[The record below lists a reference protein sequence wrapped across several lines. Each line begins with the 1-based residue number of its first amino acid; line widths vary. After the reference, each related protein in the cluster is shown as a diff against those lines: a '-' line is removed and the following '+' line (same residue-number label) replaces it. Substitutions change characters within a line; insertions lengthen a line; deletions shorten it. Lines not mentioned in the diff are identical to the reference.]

1 MTYRHVCYIL
11 PQVVMLRAA
20 GNDQELRLAATNTL
34 AASASMRTNRAAL
47 TEMVRLL
54 GASVAGP
61 QIAKLTPSGKE
72 NTVYDVEHGSWG
84 DLPGKRVRGVG
95 DPPAKDPAVN
105 EAFDNAAKTSEF
117 YKQVLNR
124 DSIDDAGM
132 ELVSSVHFD
141 NDFDNAFWTGSQ
153 MVYGDGSDRFLAKG
167 SLTRD
172 QVVVAHELTHGVVQF
187 TAGLRYSKQSGALNE
202 HFADALGSVVAQW
215 AKNEKAGDADWLVGK
230 GILGPAVHGVAL
242 RSMKDPGTAFDR
254 DPQVGHMREYVD
266 LPDDN
271 DPANDHGG
279 VHINS
284 GIPNKAFYLA
294 ATTIG
299 GNAWEAPGQIWYQ
312 TLTERLQ
319 PTSDFRE
326 AAQATVDAAGDL
338 FGSGGSEEQAVQRA
352 WEEVGVVG

>member
-1 MTYRHVCYIL
+1 MTDRHVCYIL

-20 GNDQELRLAATNTL
+20 GTDRDLRLAATNTL

-47 TEMVRLL
+47 TDMVRLL

-84 DLPGKRVRGVG
+84 DLPGKKARGVG
-95 DPPAKDPAVN
+95 DKPAKDVAVN
-105 EAFDNAAKTSEF
+105 EAFDNAAKTAEF
-117 YKQVLNR
+117 YKAVLKR
-124 DSIDDAGM
+124 DSIDDQGM

-141 NDFDNAFWTGSQ
+141 NNFDNAFWTGAQ
-153 MVYGDGSDRFLAKG
+153 MVYGDGSGSFLAKG
-167 SLTRD
+167 SLTKD

-202 HFADALGSVVAQW
+202 SFADALGCVVAQW
-215 AKNEKAGDADWLVGK
+215 AKNEKTGDADWLVGK
-230 GILGPAVHGVAL
+230 GILGPAVHGEAL
-242 RSMKDPGTAFDR
+242 RSMKDPGSAFDR
-254 DPQVGHMREYVD
+254 DPQVGHMRDYRD

-284 GIPNKAFYLA
+284 GIPNKAFYLV
-294 ATTIG
+294 ATRLGDESWTTAG
-299 GNAWEAPGQIWYQ
+299 PIWYDA
-312 TLTERLQ
+312 LKNRLDANSQ
-319 PTSDFRE
+319 FK
-326 AAQATVDAAGDL
+326 DAAEATIASAAELYGVGQDA
-338 FGSGGSEEQAVQRA
+338 EKAVRAA
-352 WEEVGVVG
+352 WEEVGVL